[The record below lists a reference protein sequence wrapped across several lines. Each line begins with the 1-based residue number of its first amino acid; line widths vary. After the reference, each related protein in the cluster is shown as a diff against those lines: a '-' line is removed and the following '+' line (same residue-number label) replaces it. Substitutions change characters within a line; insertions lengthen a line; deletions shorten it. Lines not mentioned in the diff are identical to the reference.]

1 MLTSKHPPQRN
12 VVDFGNPVQSRAL
25 VKRLNISMADLHRI
39 VEKTGNSISAISK
52 EAELERLGGSGLL
65 PAEPEQ

>member
-12 VVDFGNPVQSRAL
+12 VVDFGNPVQTRAL

-39 VEKTGNSISAISK
+39 VEKTGNSISAITK
-52 EAELERLGGSGLL
+52 EAELERLGGNDLL